1 MTMNG
6 EGRVWEVK
14 RGNVE
19 EKMENVEGG
28 IRSVVESVLRS
39 VERKVE
45 VLHSFEV
52 SLTLW

>member
-1 MTMNG
+1 MNG